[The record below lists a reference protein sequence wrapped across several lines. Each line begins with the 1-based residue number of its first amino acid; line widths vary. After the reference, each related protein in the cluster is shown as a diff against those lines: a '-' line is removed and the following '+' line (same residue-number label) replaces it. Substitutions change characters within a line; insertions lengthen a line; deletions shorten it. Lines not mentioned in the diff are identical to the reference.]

1 VVPPWREGGQAQYIE
16 RPLPRAAETTTA
28 ASRRW
33 ALGHLGDPL
42 TLAVLAEQANMSVR
56 TFTRRFREETGV
68 SPTRWLLQQ
77 RVDHARLL
85 LESTDLSVD
94 QIARRAGFGTATS
107 LRQHLHAAIG
117 VAPMTYR
124 RTFTRTGAAR

>member
-1 VVPPWREGGQAQYIE
+1 
-16 RPLPRAAETTTA
+16 
-28 ASRRW
+28 
-33 ALGHLGDPL
+33 
-42 TLAVLAEQANMSVR
+42 VLAEQANMSVR

-85 LESTDLSVD
+85 LETTDLSVD
-94 QIARRAGFGTATS
+94 QVARRAGFSTATS

-117 VAPMTYR
+117 VPPTAYR
-124 RTFTRTGAAR
+124 RTFTRSGAAR